1 MLGPGPHVKILEG
14 FSKLSKAILIMTD
27 TNDEGEIG
35 LFEAMYSA
43 RAMRW
48 LKPDPV
54 PREIIARILEA
65 ATRAPSAG
73 NAQNWLFA
81 VVCDPEQ
88 RRRIG
93 EIYRRVS
100 QWVWERYQHQ
110 DRPAHVS
117 QDQHERMMKGG
128 MYLYEHMADA
138 PVLLIPCLRLK
149 PPELPATIPPDVQS
163 AMKLASP
170 WTAGASIYPAV
181 QNIILACRAL
191 GLGTVL
197 TTNHT
202 IAEDEIKAV
211 LNLPSDVRT
220 FGLMP
225 IGYPAGKFGP
235 VKRRSV
241 AEVAVLDRYGT
252 PFPEA

>member
-1 MLGPGPHVKILEG
+1 MIDHSDI
-14 FSKLSKAILIMTD
+14 AQ
-27 TNDEGEIG
+27 EIG

-54 PREIIARILEA
+54 PAPLIARILEA

-73 NAQNWLFA
+73 NSQKWLF
-81 VVCDPEQ
+81 VVVRDAGQ

-100 QWVWERYQHQ
+100 LWVLQRYQHVGK
-110 DRPAHVS
+110 PAYQS
-117 QDQHERMMKGG
+117 QVQYDLMMKSG
-128 MYLYEHMADA
+128 MHLYEHMADA
-138 PVLLIPCLRLK
+138 PVLLIPCLKLT
-149 PPELPATIPPDVQS
+149 PVELPAEIPEEVRC
-163 AMKLASP
+163 AMREAAP

-211 LNLPSDVRT
+211 LHLPPEVRT
-220 FGLMP
+220 FALMP
-225 IGYPAGKFGP
+225 IGYPEKSFGA
-235 VKRRSV
+235 VQRRPIE
-241 AEVAVLDRYGT
+241 EVSALDEYGN
-252 PFPEA
+252 PFTDDSW